1 MPGPRLWRRS
11 PRNACVR
18 QGPGGRLYVTV
29 SVHVP
34 VLQDE
39 VVALLRPRP
48 AGRYLDATIGLGGHA
63 EAILRASEPTGT
75 LVGIDRDADALA
87 IARQRL
93 APFEGRVTTLQGRYE
108 ALGQLVEPDARFDGI
123 LFDLGASSLQMDA
136 AERGFSFSRQGPLD
150 MRMDRGVGRTA
161 ADLLGELSEEALADL
176 IFQWGEERWSRRIAR
191 AIVTARH
198 EKPIATTTE
207 LATVVGRSIPR
218 RLWPRHI
225 HPATRTFQ
233 ALRIAVNEEVTGLGL
248 ALEEAT
254 RLLAPG
260 GRVAV
265 ISFHSLED
273 RTVKQTWRR
282 LEAEAGLRIVT
293 KRPITPGTAEQDAN
307 PRSRSAKLRAA
318 EQPVPRPEVD

>member
-1 MPGPRLWRRS
+1 LH
-11 PRNACVR
+11 
-18 QGPGGRLYVTV
+18 VTV

-93 APFEGRVTTLQGRYE
+93 APFGGRVTTLQGRYE

-161 ADLLGELSEEALADL
+161 ADLLGELSEEELADL

-207 LATVVGRSIPR
+207 LATVVVFDSR
-218 RLWPRHI
+218 RLWPDI
-225 HPATRTFQ
+225 HPQ
-233 ALRIAVNEEVTGLGL
+233 
-248 ALEEAT
+248 
-254 RLLAPG
+254 PG
-260 GRVAV
+260 R
-265 ISFHSLED
+265 S
-273 RTVKQTWRR
+273 
-282 LEAEAGLRIVT
+282 
-293 KRPITPGTAEQDAN
+293 KRCG
-307 PRSRSAKLRAA
+307 SR
-318 EQPVPRPEVD
+318 

>member
-1 MPGPRLWRRS
+1 
-11 PRNACVR
+11 
-18 QGPGGRLYVTV
+18 V

-39 VVALLRPRP
+39 VMALLRPRP

-75 LVGIDRDADALA
+75 LLGIDRDAEALA
-87 IARQRL
+87 LARQRL
-93 APFEGRVTTLQGRYE
+93 ASFGGRVTTRQGRYE
-108 ALGQLVEPDARFDGI
+108 ALGQLVGPASRFDGI

-150 MRMDRGVGRTA
+150 MRMDRGMGRTA
-161 ADLLGELSEEALADL
+161 ADLLGELSEEELADL

-191 AIVTARH
+191 AIVTARQ
-198 EKPIATTTE
+198 EGPIATTTD

-233 ALRIAVNEEVTGLGL
+233 ALRIAVNEEVTGLGPT
-248 ALEEAT
+248 LEDAT

-293 KRPITPGTAEQDAN
+293 KRPVTPGTAEQDSN
-307 PRSRSAKLRAA
+307 PRSRSAKLRAI
-318 EQPVPRPEVD
+318 EQPIAPPEVD

>member
-1 MPGPRLWRRS
+1 M
-11 PRNACVR
+11 
-18 QGPGGRLYVTV
+18 TV

-75 LVGIDRDADALA
+75 LLGIDRDAEALA
-87 IARQRL
+87 LARQRL
-93 APFEGRVTTLQGRYE
+93 APFGGRVTTIQGRYE
-108 ALGQLVEPDARFDGI
+108 ALGQMVGPASHFDGI

-150 MRMDRGVGRTA
+150 MRMDRGAGGTA
-161 ADLLGELSEEALADL
+161 ADLLGALSEEELADL

-191 AIVTARH
+191 AIVTARQ
-198 EKPIATTTE
+198 EGPIATTTD

-233 ALRIAVNEEVTGLGL
+233 ALRIAVNEEVTGLGPT
-248 ALEEAT
+248 LEDAT

-293 KRPITPGTAEQDAN
+293 KRPVTPGTDEQHAN
-307 PRSRSAKLRAA
+307 PRSRSAKLRAIELPIA
-318 EQPVPRPEVD
+318 HPEVD

>member
-1 MPGPRLWRRS
+1 M
-11 PRNACVR
+11 
-18 QGPGGRLYVTV
+18 
-29 SVHVP
+29 
-34 VLQDE
+34 
-39 VVALLRPRP
+39 ALLRPRP

-75 LVGIDRDADALA
+75 LLGIDRDAEALA
-87 IARQRL
+87 LARQRL
-93 APFEGRVTTLQGRYE
+93 ASFGGRVSTRQGRYE
-108 ALGQLVEPDARFDGI
+108 ALGQLVEPASRFDGI

-150 MRMDRGVGRTA
+150 MRMDRGGGRTA
-161 ADLLGELSEEALADL
+161 ADLLGDLSEEELADL

-198 EKPIATTTE
+198 AGPIATTRD

-233 ALRIAVNEEVTGLGL
+233 ALRIAVNEEVTGLGP
-248 ALEEAT
+248 ALEDAT

-293 KRPITPGTAEQDAN
+293 KRPVTPGTAEQDVN
-307 PRSRSAKLRAA
+307 PRSRSAKLRAV
-318 EQPVPRPEVD
+318 EQPIAQPEVD